1 MVRSFACA
9 DIGMDCKFRARAET
23 DDDLWTKIAD
33 HAKKVHSMQNMDRGT
48 MDKIQAAIKDA

>member
-1 MVRSFACA
+1 
-9 DIGMDCKFRARAET
+9 MDCKFRARAET